1 MQVRHSVAKYAMT
14 ARLTKLQQSISARH
28 DGVRDNAAMLLL
40 GGCCPQAPAAHHV
53 PSAEM
58 SAAEMCSEES
68 TAKAHHHV
76 APPAYT
82 RTPTSYLDSPQ
93 VLCNHTSPVA
103 LATPQPRTH
112 RQPLTS
118 HPVSPADCIPDYS
131 VILPARPSLS
141 SYSDDDDDD
150 DENVPLAHLLPIP
163 CDAPPAYSSV
173 VRHSYRETLQHHI
186 PRCSSVDVDEEAA
199 LERVCAEELAFEVER
214 AVAMAVVMALM
225 MLAGVLVGLLFLKR
239 GV

>member
-1 MQVRHSVAKYAMT
+1 MA
-14 ARLTKLQQSISARH
+14 ARLTKLKQSISTRH

-40 GGCCPQAPAAHHV
+40 GDCCPQAPTAHDV
-53 PSAEM
+53 PSADM

-68 TAKAHHHV
+68 TAKAHVV

-82 RTPTSYLDSPQ
+82 RTPTPYLDSPP

-131 VILPARPSLS
+131 MILPARPSIS
-141 SYSDDDDDD
+141 SYSDDDDD

-239 GV
+239 GA